1 MLCHAARYE
10 PIAVTRHGGGRAF
23 DPLEPAGYEARR
35 TFI

>member
-1 MLCHAARYE
+1 
-10 PIAVTRHGGGRAF
+10 VTRRRRGRAF